1 MRTVLTAF
9 VSLALVTSCA
19 ASYVM
24 VAPSGGPLTFE
35 EHVRLAGIYESKG
48 NLDGAEKELRA
59 ALLVNSN
66 DARPHFGMG
75 NIYLK
80 RRLYDRAEESYLK
93 AIDLDPEKGVYF
105 NNLGWVYVE
114 TGRPVIAQAIVT
126 RGLTLDPA
134 RQYIYLDT
142 LGVIETMV
150 GNYEGAEGFF
160 SRAAMTI
167 PVTDTGG
174 LINIYTHLYDLYLRA
189 GRTKEAGDAKK
200 KLDNLMRGVAP
211 ALPPNQPAMPVMVP

>member
-1 MRTVLTAF
+1 MKTVFTALVF
-9 VSLALVTSCA
+9 LALVTSCVP
-19 ASYVM
+19 SYVM

-48 NLDGAEKELRA
+48 NLDGAEKEYGT
-59 ALLVNSN
+59 ALLINSG
-66 DARPHFGMG
+66 DPRPHFGMG

-80 RRLYDRAEESYLK
+80 KRLYDRAEESYLK
-93 AIDLDPEKGVYF
+93 AIDLDPERGVYF
-105 NNLGWVYVE
+105 NNLGWVYIE

-150 GNYEGAEGFF
+150 GNYDGAEVFF
-160 SRAAMTI
+160 NRAAMTI
-167 PVTDTGG
+167 QVTDTGG

-189 GRTKEAGDAKK
+189 GRTKEAGDAKR
-200 KLDNLMRGVAP
+200 KLDNLMMGVAP
-211 ALPPNQPAMPVMVP
+211 ALPVMVP